1 MKRFLPI
8 AVVALTLAACASAP
22 REPQIPAHGVIGVTD
37 DHLDPEFWIR
47 RGAGS
52 RLVLDTAAIDAQNA
66 KLQQL
71 DKSVHDVEAIPRTL
85 SAADV
90 STWVERMSVR
100 PADTLYDEKGQAG
113 RRRALST
120 SWLRT

>member
-37 DHLDPEFWIR
+37 EHLDPEFWIR

-52 RLVLDTAAIDAQNA
+52 RVVLDRAAIEAQNA

-85 SAADV
+85 V
-90 STWVERMSVR
+90 RKRCERVGR
-100 PADTLYDEKGQAG
+100 AHVGPACRHAV
-113 RRRALST
+113 
-120 SWLRT
+120 